1 MPPKSSRTANTRPSR
16 GVRSTMSKSRTGDNT
31 NQPRITDLGAA
42 TSKKGAVRKTRREG
56 GIGSKISLDKKPTK
70 ESSPKTRVVGIHQE
84 HLSYEEII
92 LRKFDLDYKYGPCV
106 GLTRMER
113 WLRAEKLGL
122 DPPKEV
128 KEFLE
133 RGADK
138 ESVLND
144 ACYYSSA
151 TGGDGQIVESEA

>member
-70 ESSPKTRVVGIHQE
+70 ESSPKTRVVGSK
-84 HLSYEEII
+84 LSCNTNMVLVSLIQHASSPS
-92 LRKFDLDYKYGPCV
+92 R
-106 GLTRMER
+106 TS
-113 WLRAEKLGL
+113 KL
-122 DPPKEV
+122 
-128 KEFLE
+128 
-133 RGADK
+133 
-138 ESVLND
+138 
-144 ACYYSSA
+144 
-151 TGGDGQIVESEA
+151 